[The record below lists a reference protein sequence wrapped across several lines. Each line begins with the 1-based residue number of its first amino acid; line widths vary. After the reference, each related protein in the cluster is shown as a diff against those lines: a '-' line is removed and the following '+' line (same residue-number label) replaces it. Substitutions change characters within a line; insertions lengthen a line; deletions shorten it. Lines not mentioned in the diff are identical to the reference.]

1 HFQLRRCVW
10 GKVLCN
16 KDPQESHDYKSSF
29 SGKLRSAV
37 NFCPLLQELII
48 HVHQKDG
55 YETLRFLK
63 QLTLLKI
70 DFRECEGE
78 FVPDFFALLQKVG
91 PQLKHLCVIS
101 KRPLPVDDICES
113 CAHLQN
119 LQIIGSTFVKNSS
132 EASKN
137 LLLKTLKLCALYE
150 EEDKESLLFLLS
162 NCQHL
167 EELFLHYFQSFDDA
181 LLNQIFERN
190 PLTEL
195 KVSCIV
201 YCGLTREGY
210 EMFIKK
216 ACSIEKVLIVSFEEE
231 YVYDKN
237 SLFKDPNLRYL
248 KDVNVRWKEF
258 FSKRL
263 NKNRF

>member
-1 HFQLRRCVW
+1 M
-10 GKVLCN
+10 
-16 KDPQESHDYKSSF
+16 
-29 SGKLRSAV
+29 RSAV
-37 NFCPLLQELII
+37 NFCPLVQELII

-55 YETLRFLK
+55 YEVLRFLK

-70 DFRECEGE
+70 DFRECEDE
-78 FVPDFFALLQKVG
+78 FVPDFVALLQK
-91 PQLKHLCVIS
+91 S
-101 KRPLPVDDICES
+101 
-113 CAHLQN
+113 

-132 EASKN
+132 EASRN

-216 ACSIEKVLIVSFEEE
+216 ACSIEKVLIISFEEE